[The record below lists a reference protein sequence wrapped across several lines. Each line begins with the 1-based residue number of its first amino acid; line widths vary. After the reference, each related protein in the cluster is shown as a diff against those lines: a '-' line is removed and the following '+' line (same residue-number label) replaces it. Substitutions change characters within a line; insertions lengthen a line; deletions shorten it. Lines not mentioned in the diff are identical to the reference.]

1 MLDRTEKTL
10 TNSMKP
16 SILQIQFYSFD
27 DEKLYNLKTLS
38 IINSQNNVSFG
49 FRAKCATLY
58 QGIYDNRIAVGF
70 DKKYP
75 FNVELEGNEN
85 MNRTSLLLTVF

>member
-1 MLDRTEKTL
+1 MDRTEKSLIGT
-10 TNSMKP
+10 TKS
-16 SILQIQFYSFD
+16 SILEIQFYSLD
-27 DEKLYNLKTLS
+27 DEQLYNLKTL
-38 IINSQNNVSFG
+38 NTTNPKKNTGFG
-49 FRAKCATLY
+49 FRPKCATLY